1 MDVFHCDLR
10 INDRKII
17 VAEVPEALNTQPNQ
31 LVRKV
36 HGALARHAQHGDHRL
51 VRRTEAFQLG
61 QRADGYAADLLA
73 LQGGVDIKRG
83 NQLVAVGIAADKA
96 GDRRAQAAGA
106 DQHGRQQLAV
116 AKQQFANLGKQH
128 IHLVADAL
136 LAKTAKTVK
145 ILPHL
150 AGGGAHHAGQLAGR
164 NFITP
169 ICLQVAQVAVIFGQ
183 PLDHGQRC
191 FVLHC

>member
-1 MDVFHCDLR
+1 MVLGAEDL
-10 INDRKII
+10 
-17 VAEVPEALNTQPNQ
+17 Q
-31 LVRKV
+31 LVHMTDLDAV
-36 HGALARHAQHGDHRL
+36 
-51 VRRTEAFQLG
+51 
-61 QRADGYAADLLA
+61 DLLA
-73 LQGGVDIKRG
+73 HLVLGHIKGGD
-83 NQLVAVGIAADKA
+83 QLVAVGIAADKA
-96 GDRRAQAAGA
+96 GDRRAQAAST

-136 LAKTAKTVK
+136 LAKTAKTVE

>member
-1 MDVFHCDLR
+1 M
-10 INDRKII
+10 
-17 VAEVPEALNTQPNQ
+17 AEVPEALNTQPNQ

-83 NQLVAVGIAADKA
+83 NQLVAVSIAADKA
-96 GDRRAQAAGA
+96 GDRRAQAAI
-106 DQHGRQQLAV
+106 AV

-136 LAKTAKTVK
+136 LAKTAKTVE

>member
-1 MDVFHCDLR
+1 MLCARLLFIMAAQPVAKAHQAVAQMDVFHCDLR

-96 GDRRAQAAGA
+96 GDQPRS
-106 DQHGRQQLAV
+106 
-116 AKQQFANLGKQH
+116 FA
-128 IHLVADAL
+128 
-136 LAKTAKTVK
+136 
-145 ILPHL
+145 
-150 AGGGAHHAGQLAGR
+150 
-164 NFITP
+164 
-169 ICLQVAQVAVIFGQ
+169 ICTIVPPVTGVPAPSNV
-183 PLDHGQRC
+183 DH
-191 FVLHC
+191 FLKHSPA